1 MTRMINVI
9 SLVALAI
16 SAPAVAMA
24 QPETT
29 PGKEMQKEQPGVPP
43 GKKTDQKT
51 EPGASEY
58 APGQQENDPSAPGK
72 SESAPGQTTAPGKSE
87 NAPSRTK

>member
-1 MTRMINVI
+1 MTRMITAVSLAALLI
-9 SLVALAI
+9 SV
-16 SAPAVAMA
+16 PAVAMA

-29 PGKEMQKEQPGVPP
+29 PGKEMQTKQPGVPR
-43 GKKTDQKT
+43 GEKTDQN

-58 APGQQENDPSAPGK
+58 APGQQENDASAPGK

-87 NAPSRTK
+87 SAPPRNK